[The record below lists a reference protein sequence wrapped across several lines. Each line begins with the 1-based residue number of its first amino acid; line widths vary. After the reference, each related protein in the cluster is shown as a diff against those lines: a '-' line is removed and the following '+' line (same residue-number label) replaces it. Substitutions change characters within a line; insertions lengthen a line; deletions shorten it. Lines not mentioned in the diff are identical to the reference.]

1 MIKLQG
7 NEMRWIL
14 ILLLIFAVLPAQA
27 VTDEGSVADARILI
41 DISGSM
47 KKNDP
52 HNLRRPAL
60 RLLVGL
66 LPEGAR
72 AGVWTFGQYVNMQVP
87 LGQVDKAWK
96 ERARAGAAKIGSPGQ
111 FTNIEDVIKRSMAD
125 WEGASKKYQRHLI
138 LLTDGVVDI
147 SKNPSK
153 NAASRKRIL
162 KQLLPQLKKYGARVH
177 TIALSERAD
186 HELMQTLS
194 GETDGWYEQVNDS
207 AQLQRVFL
215 RIFEKVGRPDTV
227 PLRDN
232 KFQIDSS
239 IQEVTLLI
247 FRGEGADVTQ
257 VITPSGE
264 SFGAKDAPK
273 TVSWHRDEGY
283 DLLTISAPETGEW
296 RVQAAMDPDNRV
308 MVVTDLKMRSSEL
321 PSRFVAGERLTVN
334 IHFTNQSKKIT
345 RKDFLDV
352 IALQSEHVDAN
363 GAGEAKPL
371 FDNGEDADEQAGDG
385 EFTLQVGEGL
395 AAGTVELIIRAE
407 GSTFQRE
414 QRLIFELAQPFELK
428 VAEAGAEDSAQ
439 PVEAEIRADAELVDL
454 SSLEFKGMLVSVT
467 GEERP
472 VMLLSGGDS
481 GSWTVAVNPGELVG
495 DWMLGIQV
503 SGKTAS
509 DSPLDFTFDPI
520 AITGKAEPP
529 PPAVEEPPVEEAP
542 AKEPE
547 PKQEPDVEAEDETE
561 SDWVMNA
568 AIIGGANLI
577 LLILGGA
584 AFWFLRRRKSGDQM
598 QLVSD
603 DDGAEAKV
611 EEEASDDTD

>member
-1 MIKLQG
+1 MTKLQG
-7 NEMRWIL
+7 NVMRWVF
-14 ILLLIFAVLPAQA
+14 ILLLACAAFSAQA
-27 VTDEGSVADARILI
+27 ATDEGSVADARILI

-66 LPEGAR
+66 LPDGAR
-72 AGVWTFGQYVNMQVP
+72 AGVWTFGQYVNMLVP

-96 ERARAGAAKIGSPGQ
+96 ARARAGAAKIGSPGQ

-125 WEGASKKYQRHLI
+125 WEGAPKKFQRHLI

-147 SKNPSK
+147 SKNPAR
-153 NAASRKRIL
+153 NAASRKRIIQ
-162 KQLLPQLKKYGARVH
+162 QLLPQLKKHGARVH

-186 HELMQTLS
+186 HALMQTLS

-247 FRGEGADVTQ
+247 FRSEGADVTQ
-257 VITPSGE
+257 VITPSGKK
-264 SFGAKDAPK
+264 FGAMGAPEN
-273 TVSWHRDEGY
+273 VSWHRDEGY

-321 PSRFVAGERLTVN
+321 PSRFVAGERLAVN
-334 IHFTNQSKKIT
+334 VHFTNQSKKIT

-352 IALQSEHVDAN
+352 IALQSEYIDAN

-371 FDNGEDADEQAGDG
+371 FDDGQGADEKAGDG
-385 EFTLQVGEGL
+385 DFTLQIGEGL
-395 AAGTVELIIRAE
+395 AAGKVELIIRAE

-414 QRLIFELAQPFELK
+414 QRQVFELAQPFELK
-428 VAEAGAEDSAQ
+428 VTEAGAGDAAQ
-439 PVEAEIRADAELVDL
+439 GVEAEVRADAELVDIA
-454 SSLEFKGMLVSVT
+454 SLEFKGVLVSVT
-467 GEERP
+467 GQERP
-472 VMLLSGGDS
+472 VMLLPGNDS
-481 GSWTVAVNPGELVG
+481 GSWTVTVNPGELVG
-495 DWMLGIQV
+495 NWMLGIQV
-503 SGKTAS
+503 SGKTVS
-509 DSPLDFTFDPI
+509 DNPLDLEFDPI
-520 AITGKAEPP
+520 PITGKAEPP
-529 PPAVEEPPVEEAP
+529 PPEVKEPSKKKVPP
-542 AKEPE
+542 KEPE
-547 PKQEPDVEAEDETE
+547 PEGATD
-561 SDWVMNA
+561 SDRGMNI

-577 LLILGGA
+577 LLILGGV
-584 AFWFLRRRKSGDQM
+584 AFWFFRRRKGGDQM

-603 DDGAEAKV
+603 
-611 EEEASDDTD
+611 EEEASDDSD

>member
-1 MIKLQG
+1 MTELQG
-7 NEMRWIL
+7 NVMRWIF
-14 ILLLIFAVLPAQA
+14 ILLLVCPALSAQA
-27 VTDEGSVADARILI
+27 VVDEGSVADARILI

-66 LPEGAR
+66 LPDGAR

-125 WEGASKKYQRHLI
+125 WEGAPKKFQRHLI

-147 SKNPSK
+147 SKNPAK
-153 NAASRKRIL
+153 NAASRKRIIQ
-162 KQLLPQLKKYGARVH
+162 QLLPQLKKHGARVH

-186 HELMQTLS
+186 HDLMQTLS

-207 AQLQRVFL
+207 AQLQRIFL

-232 KFQIDSS
+232 KFQIDNS

-247 FRGEGADVTQ
+247 FRSEGADVTQ
-257 VITPSGE
+257 VITPSGK
-264 SFGAKDAPK
+264 SFGAKDAPEK
-273 TVSWHRDEGY
+273 VSWHRDEGY

-321 PSRFVAGERLTVN
+321 PSRFVAGERLIVSV
-334 IHFTNQSKKIT
+334 HFTNQSKKIT

-352 IALQSEHVDAN
+352 IALQSEYIDAN
-363 GAGEAKPL
+363 GAGEARPM
-371 FDNGEDADEQAGDG
+371 FDDGQGADEKAGDG
-385 EFTLQVGEGL
+385 DFTLQVGEGV

-414 QRLIFELAQPFELK
+414 QRQVFELAEPFEMK
-428 VAEAGAEDSAQ
+428 VTEAGAEDAVQ
-439 PVEAEIRADAELVDL
+439 GVEAEVRADAELVDIA
-454 SSLEFKGMLVSVT
+454 SLEFKGMLVSVT

-472 VMLLSGGDS
+472 VMLLPGNDS
-481 GSWTVAVNPGELVG
+481 GSWTVTVNPRELVG

-503 SGKTAS
+503 NGKTAS
-509 DSPLDFTFDPI
+509 DNPLDFEFDPI
-520 AITGKAEPP
+520 PITGKAEPP
-529 PPAVEEPPVEEAP
+529 PPPPAVDEPPKKEVP
-542 AKEPE
+542 LKEPE
-547 PKQEPDVEAEDETE
+547 TEDAAD
-561 SDWVMNA
+561 SDLGTNI

-577 LLILGGA
+577 LLILGGV
-584 AFWFLRRRKSGDQM
+584 AFWFFRRRKGGDQM

-603 DDGAEAKV
+603 
-611 EEEASDDTD
+611 EEEVSDDSD